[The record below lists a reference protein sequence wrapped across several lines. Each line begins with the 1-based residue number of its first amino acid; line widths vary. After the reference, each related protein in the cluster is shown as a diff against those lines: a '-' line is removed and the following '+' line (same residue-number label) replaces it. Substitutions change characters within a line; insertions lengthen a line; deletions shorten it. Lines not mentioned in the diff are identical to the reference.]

1 MADSNIAGNN
11 TAAAQTKQYL
21 NDPMPYLTVTPFHC
35 ICNICSGSE
44 TKKKHSV
51 TSISS
56 QSVRLHYKKHHQ
68 DQFVLGNFNNISIR
82 LAAAKLAATNG
93 GWKEQ
98 LLKNDLS
105 LVQTHTVCTMCNS
118 SFGKKSMHFARH
130 KKNNPK
136 CSEASKARRNCI
148 QLICG
153 GWFPIPESDKTPV
166 NNTPSSLDITRRM
179 PKASCSP
186 IGHYA
191 NLLMPFLDEASD
203 IGSWPNVLILSL
215 GKYGAHFGEYVKST
229 LQQIVSANDPVL
241 SLLNQCADKYADHF
255 PSIAALIPGNIL
267 GTVQN
272 FVSASV
278 DDAKNYRAVF
288 SARHSYTQIKSYLHH
303 LFAFLFIR
311 KCPILQPYIDHINDP
326 STPFSVDQS
335 FEYAF
340 IPSLLYD
347 LANEVTVQFGQN
359 TWLLEHAQLYCFRLL
374 PNGQPLLNKPGWS
387 AGKLSSALHAVRAG
401 ICGKMAT
408 ETFSTETGLAPA
420 QNHAESIRDC
430 IFVNMISRWIRGLR
444 DQDRNSMNS
453 RSILYDAMENIIIDG
468 ILFKKE
474 IYSNL
479 VPILYNLFYEQ
490 FESFFQGNDW
500 KEALNLGK
508 GVSMDNWFKCNFNV
522 EGTDLSAL
530 ELKEDAESKDI
541 EKLCSI
547 LELTLFGL
555 GLGAARLEQVS
566 HISLTAFRWSYNG
579 FYYGMGSLKKGSI
592 SAKPS
597 DIEEHKLPS
606 CLDRCLLL
614 TRTIFSKMHWLNF
627 EHKQL
632 FPTLPKRKFFMTHL
646 VRSIFKLDRNVGE
659 TIHVR
664 HLFHSILN
672 ILYPDGIDN
681 YGSTIS
687 MPGLSSMSHHS
698 KQTASAS
705 YSTQFAYWKERFYL
719 DFHHRLGCP
728 TIVSENK
735 VVPQA
740 PRLDAD
746 ALDVL
751 KMVFSNN
758 ATFRSPLQKNAMLS
772 VLNKFNQHRAALLP
786 CGSGKTVLTLVPT
799 LDAHMRGITH
809 SMTIIVAPHINL
821 VGHHLGH
828 ITSLL
833 RQVNSSNH
841 ENKISVKHFTRLD
854 KTLPKDLDGDNLPHI
869 AVMSICAF
877 SQLLKF
883 HSHKMIW
890 WYEHGQLGHIF
901 LDEIQ
906 LIISEGTI
914 RKEYED
920 LSLVAT
926 IGAPVTLLSGSLS
939 TEVLK
944 IIAKFLG
951 LTSSTTPIDV
961 ISATDLIGKHFNFE
975 VRTKLRYS
983 FEGVVDYCKQRMEQ
997 CHVHVL
1003 CATTAGAKTI
1013 YNALGGEENCN
1024 VECIIGSDEETK
1036 KMEIA
1041 NKWRNGQIKVLI
1053 SSTCALVGNENS
1065 KCRHIMIVDRI
1076 YDLSNLVQA
1085 MGRLREEQGGDDSFV
1100 TQFLSEEEVTK
1111 DKEIEQLTKSKI
1123 DGLKNFGFDIDDSVL
1138 CDVKNQLSPGGY
1150 SLLFRRKG
1158 CLLKNLS
1165 NLFGGD
1171 RTSDCKRCS
1180 NCDAK
1185 YNTFNGTL
1193 QRYPTFL
1200 QSDEATHVSNPDN
1213 DHQEQILP
1221 QPSIAENQAI
1231 LQQKRDDLLL
1241 KKRASEVTL
1250 HNDEKRKRP
1259 TKTSTQ
1265 TKKQFLNPYKKTTA
1279 TPITQ
1284 TARHQQSRKQST
1296 ASIAEDKLRQAK
1308 LRCPQCNSSICDGI
1322 ECIVGRK
1329 CFHCYGD
1336 HFGSKCPNKVKKI
1349 KRKINGQIQE
1359 VWVGNERMTEFM
1371 QQKDRG
1377 CVICF
1382 HPHCTER
1389 SFSKKN
1395 PHIAQKRI
1403 KGALFKQI
1411 RRGETFFQTVQRC
1424 YATQDSTNE
1433 FLANM

>member
-1 MADSNIAGNN
+1 MADFSIATKNIA
-11 TAAAQTKQYL
+11 AAEKRQLLT
-21 NDPMPYLTVTPFHC
+21 DPMPHLIVTPLHS
-35 ICNICSGSE
+35 ICKICYANDTE
-44 TKKKHSV
+44 RKHSV
-51 TSISS
+51 TSTSPKYI
-56 QSVRLHYKKHHQ
+56 RLHYKTHHQ
-68 DQFVLGNFNNISIR
+68 DQFELGKFNNISIR

-98 LLKNDLS
+98 LLRDDPS
-105 LVQTHTVCTMCNS
+105 LVETHTICTNCNT
-118 SFGKKSMHFARH
+118 SFGKRGKNYARH
-130 KKNNPK
+130 LKKNDK
-136 CSEASKARRNCI
+136 CSEASKKRGSCI

-153 GWFPIPESDKTPV
+153 GWFPIPPDSATNPSQV
-166 NNTPSSLDITRRM
+166 NNTPSSLDITCRM

-215 GKYGAHFGEYVKST
+215 SKYGAHFGEYVKST

-255 PSIAALIPGNIL
+255 QSIAALIPGNIL

-288 SARHSYTQIKSYLHH
+288 SARHSYTPIKSYLHH

-335 FEYAF
+335 FQYAI

-374 PNGQPLLNKPGWS
+374 PNGQPCLNKPGWS

-490 FESFFQGNDW
+490 FESFFRGDDW

-508 GVSMDNWFKCNFNV
+508 GVSMNNWFKCNFDV

-530 ELKEDAESKDI
+530 DLKQDAESKDI

-566 HISLTAFRWSYNG
+566 HISLTAFQWNYNC

-614 TRTIFSKMHWLNF
+614 TRIIFSKMHWLNF

-646 VRSIFKLDRNVGE
+646 VRSIFKLDRNVCE

-687 MPGLSSMSHHS
+687 MPGLSSMSHHTQ
-698 KQTASAS
+698 QTASAS

-719 DFHHRLGCP
+719 DFHHHLGCP

-735 VVPQA
+735 IVPQA

-751 KMVFSNN
+751 KMVFSIN
-758 ATFRSPLQKNAMLS
+758 ASFRSSLRNADFCVKIPSFLS
-772 VLNKFNQHRAALLP
+772 FV
-786 CGSGKTVLTLVPT
+786 
-799 LDAHMRGITH
+799 
-809 SMTIIVAPHINL
+809 
-821 VGHHLGH
+821 
-828 ITSLL
+828 
-833 RQVNSSNH
+833 
-841 ENKISVKHFTRLD
+841 SVKI
-854 KTLPKDLDGDNLPHI
+854 PG
-869 AVMSICAF
+869 
-877 SQLLKF
+877 
-883 HSHKMIW
+883 
-890 WYEHGQLGHIF
+890 F
-901 LDEIQ
+901 LSSVSVKIP
-906 LIISEGTI
+906 GF
-914 RKEYED
+914 
-920 LSLVAT
+920 LSFASVKIPGFFVRYFVHCT
-926 IGAPVTLLSGSLS
+926 KLLS
-939 TEVLK
+939 
-944 IIAKFLG
+944 
-951 LTSSTTPIDV
+951 
-961 ISATDLIGKHFNFE
+961 
-975 VRTKLRYS
+975 
-983 FEGVVDYCKQRMEQ
+983 
-997 CHVHVL
+997 
-1003 CATTAGAKTI
+1003 
-1013 YNALGGEENCN
+1013 
-1024 VECIIGSDEETK
+1024 
-1036 KMEIA
+1036 
-1041 NKWRNGQIKVLI
+1041 
-1053 SSTCALVGNENS
+1053 
-1065 KCRHIMIVDRI
+1065 
-1076 YDLSNLVQA
+1076 
-1085 MGRLREEQGGDDSFV
+1085 
-1100 TQFLSEEEVTK
+1100 
-1111 DKEIEQLTKSKI
+1111 
-1123 DGLKNFGFDIDDSVL
+1123 
-1138 CDVKNQLSPGGY
+1138 
-1150 SLLFRRKG
+1150 
-1158 CLLKNLS
+1158 
-1165 NLFGGD
+1165 
-1171 RTSDCKRCS
+1171 RTS
-1180 NCDAK
+1180 
-1185 YNTFNGTL
+1185 
-1193 QRYPTFL
+1193 
-1200 QSDEATHVSNPDN
+1200 
-1213 DHQEQILP
+1213 
-1221 QPSIAENQAI
+1221 
-1231 LQQKRDDLLL
+1231 
-1241 KKRASEVTL
+1241 
-1250 HNDEKRKRP
+1250 
-1259 TKTSTQ
+1259 
-1265 TKKQFLNPYKKTTA
+1265 
-1279 TPITQ
+1279 
-1284 TARHQQSRKQST
+1284 
-1296 ASIAEDKLRQAK
+1296 
-1308 LRCPQCNSSICDGI
+1308 
-1322 ECIVGRK
+1322 
-1329 CFHCYGD
+1329 
-1336 HFGSKCPNKVKKI
+1336 
-1349 KRKINGQIQE
+1349 
-1359 VWVGNERMTEFM
+1359 
-1371 QQKDRG
+1371 
-1377 CVICF
+1377 
-1382 HPHCTER
+1382 
-1389 SFSKKN
+1389 
-1395 PHIAQKRI
+1395 
-1403 KGALFKQI
+1403 
-1411 RRGETFFQTVQRC
+1411 
-1424 YATQDSTNE
+1424 
-1433 FLANM
+1433 